1 VGLPQRRAR
10 PWRHA
15 AGTSVGLLLGVTA
28 LGGCTPIPGTGPA
41 RSGAQG
47 AASGSAAPGSRPA
60 ASSASGSGARSGS
73 GSGQAAD
80 DPQDPAR
87 YAADVVRY
95 AREAGVN
102 AQLVMAILYNES
114 YKPHDA
120 AFERSWQKMDPDA
133 AFGVANMHRAAFDD
147 TKRGRP
153 FARRSWQE
161 LPDDP
166 ALAVQAQ
173 SWYLHDLQRQL
184 PARHAADLT
193 VPELLALGYNAGP
206 GNMRAFARGVPV
218 GPQAGE
224 YLGQFRHNWPI
235 AADVLAHPPATR

>member
-1 VGLPQRRAR
+1 VLIGTAV
-10 PWRHA
+10 A
-15 AGTSVGLLLGVTA
+15 AL
-28 LGGCTPIPGTGPA
+28 LGGCALPGGTASPA
-41 RSGAQG
+41 RTTAGAAAPTDASGTSSGAAADGG
-47 AASGSAAPGSRPA
+47 ADAT
-60 ASSASGSGARSGS
+60 
-73 GSGQAAD
+73 D

-87 YAADVVRY
+87 YADHVVRFG
-95 AREAGVN
+95 REAGVN
-102 AQLVMAILYNES
+102 PQLIMAILYVES
-114 YKPHDA
+114 YKPHDPQ
-120 AFERSWQKMDPDA
+120 FERSWQKMDPDA